1 MNRHAGLAIPAGS
14 GGDARGSAA
23 GSPPVGRL
31 KAMTDAAF
39 PPHTPAEQTTA
50 PWPAPTP
57 RAPVHARVTVPGSK
71 SLTNREL
78 VLASIADGPS
88 LLSAPLHSDDSA
100 RMITALRSLGVSIVE
115 VPGDGPFGP
124 DLEITPPATFRGGTT
139 VDCGQAGTVMRFVAP
154 IAGLAVGDVHLTAHA
169 TAMHRPMGAMI
180 HALREVGA
188 DIDDAGSWALP
199 FDVRGHGH
207 IRGGEVTIDASQ
219 SSQFVSGLLLAAARF
234 DVGLRLIHEGERLPS
249 LPHIEM
255 TVEALARRGVH
266 VEHPSPNEWLVPAGP
281 VRGKD
286 IAIEP
291 DLSNAAPFLAAA
303 VLTGGSVTVPGW
315 PAHSTQPGAL
325 LADIL
330 PVMGA
335 RASRRAGALTVS
347 AGDAITGVD
356 LDLSAASELT
366 PTLFALAAFADA
378 PTTFHGIG
386 HIRGHETDR
395 ISALVENLRALGGE
409 AEEREEGIR
418 VIPRQLHGGLWRA
431 HHDHRMATAG
441 AVIGLRVPGVEVDD
455 IGTTAKTMPEFPQL
469 WEGML
474 A

>member
-1 MNRHAGLAIPAGS
+1 MTA
-14 GGDARGSAA
+14 DAYSPTTSAA
-23 GSPPVGRL
+23 
-31 KAMTDAAF
+31 T
-39 PPHTPAEQTTA
+39 
-50 PWPAPTP
+50 WPAPTP
-57 RAPVHARVTVPGSK
+57 SRPVEATVAVPGSK

-78 VLASIADGPS
+78 VLAALADGPS

-100 RMITALRSLGVSIVE
+100 RMIEALRALGVTVDE
-115 VPGDGPFGP
+115 VPGDSPFGP
-124 DLEITPPATFRGGTT
+124 DLEITPPAGFAGNTT

-154 IAGLAVGDVHLTAHA
+154 IAGLAVGDVHVTAHP
-169 TAMHRPMGAMI
+169 TALHRPMGAMI
-180 HALREVGA
+180 QALREVGA
-188 DIDDAGSWALP
+188 DIDDAGTWSLP

-207 IRGGEVTIDASQ
+207 VRGGEVTIDASQ

-234 DVGLRLIHEGERLPS
+234 DVGLRLLHEGERLPS

-266 VEHPSPNEWLVPAGP
+266 VEHPHPHEWLVPAGP
-281 VRGKD
+281 IRGKD

-303 VLTGGSVTVPGW
+303 VLTGGTVSVPGW

-325 LADIL
+325 LLDIL

-335 RASRRAGALTVS
+335 RAHRRGGALTVS
-347 AGDAITGVD
+347 AGERIVGVD

-366 PTLFALAAFADA
+366 PTLFALAAFADS
-378 PTTFHGIG
+378 PTSFHGIG

-395 ISALVENLRALGGE
+395 ISALIENLRALGGE
-409 AEEREEGIR
+409 AEELEDGIR
-418 VIPRQLHGGLWRA
+418 IIPRELHGGPWRA
-431 HHDHRMATAG
+431 HHDHRIATAG
-441 AVIGLRVPGVEVDD
+441 AVIGLRVPGVEIDD
-455 IGTTAKTMPEFPQL
+455 IGTTAKTMPEFPRL
-469 WEGML
+469 WADML